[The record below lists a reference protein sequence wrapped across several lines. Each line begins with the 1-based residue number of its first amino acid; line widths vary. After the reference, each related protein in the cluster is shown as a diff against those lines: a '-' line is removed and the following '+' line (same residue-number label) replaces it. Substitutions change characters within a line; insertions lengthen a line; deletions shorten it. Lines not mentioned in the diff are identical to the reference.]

1 MFPYIPHTSSDEQEM
16 LQTIGLETTDQ
27 LFDDIPDDMRLK
39 KALDLPTAKSELEVR
54 NYLKS
59 LADKKVLKRFII
71 YIDINFEAK

>member
-39 KALDLPTAKSELEVR
+39 KALDLPTAKSELDR
-54 NYLKS
+54 KS
-59 LADKKVLKRFII
+59 VV
-71 YIDINFEAK
+71 